1 MKQFNFETIDDFD
14 YHISKS
20 IHGYN
25 LLHEL
30 IINISSFFIKKN
42 DTVFDLGTTTGMLP
56 IKLNER
62 YNCNVIG
69 YDITGVNFLCPSE
82 QNVKLIKTDLTKI
95 NLQESNLFFSVFT
108 LQFLSVKERIKLIK
122 KVYDALNIKGAFIVC
137 EKEYSES
144 ALTQEIF
151 TFCNYQ
157 NKLKTF
163 NTDDVLG
170 KEAELRHSM
179 NCLTEVENIKLFK
192 DAGFKVDVFFKSLN
206 FKGYILIK

>member
-1 MKQFNFETIDDFD
+1 MKDFNFETIKEFD
-14 YHISKS
+14 NHISDS

-42 DTVFDLGTTTGMLP
+42 DVIYDLGTTTGMLP
-56 IKLNER
+56 IKLNQR
-62 YNCNVIG
+62 YQCKIIG
-69 YDITGVNFLCPSE
+69 YDITDVNFLKPSS
-82 QNVKLIKTDLTKI
+82 NDVKLCKVDLNKIKLK
-95 NLQESNLFFSVFT
+95 ESNLFFSVFT
-108 LQFLSVKERIKLIK
+108 LQFLSIKERIDLID
-122 KVYDALNIKGAFIVC
+122 KVYKSLNVNGAFIVC

-157 NKLKTF
+157 NKLKKFTT
-163 NTDDVLG
+163 TDILE
-170 KEAELRHSM
+170 KESQLRHSM
-179 NCLTEVENIKLFK
+179 NCLTESENVKMFK
-192 DAGFKVDVFFKSLN
+192 KAGFKIDVFFKSLN